1 MGGYS
6 TNHNWFVE
14 YPLYYVGSLSIVGV
28 GFVKIPPH
36 LFNKG
41 TFYVWF
47 QVLLILVCRISLR
60 ITGYFILWCTVEYP
74 GPEALE
80 VPDSVTAPFYYLYLV
95 IEAFCRTIYQPVF
108 KCIWDFFPSGSV
120 GPGTVYK
127 LLNSAVQGIHN
138 PVIEFP
144 LLLTVGL
151 HLADIIKPLFH
162 AVCQTQIF
170 TVRKH

>member
-47 QVLLILVCRISLR
+47 QVLLILGMPNKPPHYR
-60 ITGYFILWCTVEYP
+60 
-74 GPEALE
+74 
-80 VPDSVTAPFYYLYLV
+80 PFYPMMYSEV
-95 IEAFCRTIYQPVF
+95 
-108 KCIWDFFPSGSV
+108 SGF
-120 GPGTVYK
+120 GTV
-127 LLNSAVQGIHN
+127 
-138 PVIEFP
+138 
-144 LLLTVGL
+144 
-151 HLADIIKPLFH
+151 
-162 AVCQTQIF
+162 
-170 TVRKH
+170 